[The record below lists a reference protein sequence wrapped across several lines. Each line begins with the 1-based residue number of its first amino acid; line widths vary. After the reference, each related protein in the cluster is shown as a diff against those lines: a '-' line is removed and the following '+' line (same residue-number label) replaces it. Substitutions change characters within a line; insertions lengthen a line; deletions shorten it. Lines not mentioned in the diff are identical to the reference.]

1 MVFVI
6 MMILMDVDV
15 AVGRFD
21 LNCGCIELDF
31 RHKEFEIKESSKS
44 NPEIHLD
51 VFDNLDIQELK
62 DKVICEY
69 NRIIHQL
76 ECGIQPDLEFLLEEI
91 SLIDIYEN
99 E

>member
-1 MVFVI
+1 MVSVI
-6 MMILMDVDV
+6 MMNQKDVDV

-31 RHKEFEIKESSKS
+31 RLKEFEIKDSPKRH
-44 NPEIHLD
+44 PEVHLEVPED
-51 VFDNLDIQELK
+51 LDLQELK
-62 DKVICEY
+62 DKIICEY
-69 NRIIHQL
+69 ERIIHQL
-76 ECGIQPDLEFLLEEI
+76 ECGTQPDLEFLLEEI